1 MRVAIPVW
9 EDRISPVFDAART
22 FLVADIEDG
31 RVAGRRL
38 LLCGASRQGEVV
50 RLLLEAEV
58 QVVICGAIS
67 REPARLIEER
77 GIRLIPFIAG
87 MAEHVLNRYVCGYSI
102 TTYQMPGCCGNGRR
116 RTSRCRRLA
125 DQSAVRNAAPDEE
138 KI

>member
-31 RVAGRRL
+31 RVTGRRL
-38 LLCGASRQGEVV
+38 LLSGSGRQADVV
-50 RLLLEAEV
+50 HLLLEAEV
-58 QVVICGAIS
+58 QILICGAIS

-87 MAEHVLNRYVCGYSI
+87 MAEQVLTSFVCGSSI
-102 TTYQMPGCCGNGRR
+102 TTYRMPGCCGNSRGRGP
-116 RTSRCRRLA
+116 RCRRLA
-125 DQSAVRNAAPDEE
+125 DQVVVRDAGSDDE
-138 KI
+138 KY